1 MSSTMLMTIGT
12 ALGRAKDS
20 GAEVTVYVGP
30 HTLTGR
36 VTDVDGYGALLQNG
50 DDQFQVVRIEAVD
63 AVQFSRAIV
72 AGAGEAPPLRAVPL

>member
-20 GAEVTVYVGP
+20 GAEVTVYMGAHVLVGQ
-30 HTLTGR
+30 
-36 VTDVDGYGALLQNG
+36 VMEVDGYGAVLWNG

-63 AVQFSRAIV
+63 AVQFERAAV
-72 AGAGEAPPLRAVPL
+72 AGEATPLRAVPL